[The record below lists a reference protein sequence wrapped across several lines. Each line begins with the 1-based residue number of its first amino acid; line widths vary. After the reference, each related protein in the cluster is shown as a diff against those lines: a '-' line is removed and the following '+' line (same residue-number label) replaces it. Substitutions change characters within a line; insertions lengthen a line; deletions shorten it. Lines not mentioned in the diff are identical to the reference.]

1 MNLLKDAKLALSQG
15 EINYISIGQ
24 NSFAS
29 LGNNHFG
36 FYQLS
41 TIYSVMKQLK
51 DKKMSKIHLESEL
64 RRDI

>member
-1 MNLLKDAKLALSQG
+1 MQNWLFPQG
-15 EINYISIGQ
+15 EINYISIRQ

-36 FYQLS
+36 LYQLS
-41 TIYSVMKQLK
+41 TIYRVMKQLNDK
-51 DKKMSKIHLESEL
+51 KKMSKIHLEAEL